1 MRDGGAGGSG
11 TLIGL
16 FLVVAS
22 GRPAAISLSTAVE
35 SSVDLADRVAFLAVV
50 NLVFVREPELEE
62 PLQAA

>member
-11 TLIGL
+11 I
-16 FLVVAS
+16 S

-50 NLVFVREPELEE
+50 NLMFVRAPELEV
-62 PLQAA
+62 P